1 MFLVYKLFQRLTQE
15 DLSRSVIR
23 PFDIW
28 YKGLHPPPPWG
39 RYMGFP
45 CIKIFVCLHT
55 VVRPSSC
62 GMLVW
67 RRSSEGHYTSFTT
80 KCRSCVLPAAN
91 FWTKFREER
100 EMAPK
105 SREEEDLP
113 SCTFP
118 LPWEI
123 SLPATVNKRYC
134 QSHITPGDGL
144 DKCFQL
150 NASFCSCKSIKFS
163 LSSHISTKYGFLMVI
178 LK

>member
-1 MFLVYKLFQRLTQE
+1 MSLARSGHYEKVDCTPTFQFSFFNHKVKLWNDAAYLSISQQCSLYINYFKNLVKRIYQDQL
-15 DLSRSVIR
+15 IR

-28 YKGLHPPPPWG
+28 YKGVPPEG

-67 RRSSEGHYTSFTT
+67 RRSSEGLYTSFTT

-91 FWTKFREER
+91 FWTKFREEG

-105 SREEEDLP
+105 SREGGRFTLLYLP
-113 SCTFP
+113 PP
-118 LPWEI
+118 L
-123 SLPATVNKRYC
+123 
-134 QSHITPGDGL
+134 GD
-144 DKCFQL
+144 
-150 NASFCSCKSIKFS
+150 FS
-163 LSSHISTKYGFLMVI
+163 TSYSK
-178 LK
+178 